1 MRSLNIW
8 LVGVPRWIK
17 PRNIHLVTGTPI
29 QPGTSKVKRMGIS
42 VACREAN
49 RWICKRLQKFRQQEP
64 KPQLSWPC
72 SSWLRMIFPA
82 VNRARKISRFLA
94 SELLPQWLWI
104 RFISSNMLKFC
115 QLLWSNLVKMHSET
129 KWTNMCGS
137 PSNIHLSPPSD
148 PVKRIAV
155 FNLVPLQWN
164 EAEIYVMLPVGEMSC
179 MKKQSRM
186 PTHANRQFVG
196 SGNEAGLCDR
206 DCLRK
211 RTVLPEFP
219 VASGTSC
226 SQRISCL
233 SNVCLVNQQIASIL
247 QLPRHTLL
255 WWPFCNFF
263 VRSMRSESWH
273 PIGNASSQS
282 MDPVTAASKKLP
294 KPP

>member
-1 MRSLNIW
+1 
-8 LVGVPRWIK
+8 
-17 PRNIHLVTGTPI
+17 
-29 QPGTSKVKRMGIS
+29 
-42 VACREAN
+42 
-49 RWICKRLQKFRQQEP
+49 
-64 KPQLSWPC
+64 
-72 SSWLRMIFPA
+72 
-82 VNRARKISRFLA
+82 
-94 SELLPQWLWI
+94 
-104 RFISSNMLKFC
+104 
-115 QLLWSNLVKMHSET
+115 
-129 KWTNMCGS
+129 MCGS

-155 FNLVPLQWN
+155 FNLLPLPWN

-196 SGNEAGLCDR
+196 SGNEAGLCVR

-273 PIGNASSQS
+273 SIGNASSQS
-282 MDPVTAASKKLP
+282 MDRVTAASKKLP
-294 KPP
+294 KPPWMKTCARACALIGNYKNLCASMPSHLGGMQRKVSYTHARRFRTRCHARKVTARICA